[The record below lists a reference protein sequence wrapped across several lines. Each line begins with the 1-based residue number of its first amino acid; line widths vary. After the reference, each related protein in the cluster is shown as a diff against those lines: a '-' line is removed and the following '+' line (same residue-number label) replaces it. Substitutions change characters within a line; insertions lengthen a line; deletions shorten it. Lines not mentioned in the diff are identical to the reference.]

1 MKFGLQ
7 VIHAWSKLPKGEEN
21 VPRFLLELAVKA
33 EEAGWK
39 AFLLWD
45 HLFFPWV
52 VPMADPWTVLAAA
65 SSMTKRIKLGTT
77 VTPITRRRPQ
87 VLAKQL
93 ATLDHLSN
101 GRVVLGAGLGGDGKS
116 GDAGREFSAFGEES
130 RYTVLAEKA
139 DEALEIITGLWTGA
153 PFTFKDR
160 HYTVDDVTLQPAPVQ
175 KPRIPIWIGG
185 NSAGALR
192 RAAKYDGWTTG
203 GPCPSAGDPG
213 LTLEEVH
220 ERFERIM
227 RYRNTGEP
235 FDVSYAL
242 EFPDDGEEMEELVSG
257 AESVGVTWML
267 ESIFGLRF
275 NGDQALERVR
285 QGPPDL

>member
-7 VIHAWSKLPKGEEN
+7 VIHAWSNLPKDEKN
-21 VPRFLLELAVKA
+21 VPRFLLELVVEA
-33 EEAGWK
+33 EKAGWK

-52 VPMADPWTVLAAA
+52 VPMVDPWTVLAAA
-65 SSMTKRIKLGTT
+65 SILTKRIRLGTT
-77 VTPITRRRPQ
+77 VTPITRRRLQ

-93 ATLDHLSN
+93 ATIDHLSN
-101 GRVVLGAGLGGDGKS
+101 GRVVLGVGLGGDGKS

-130 RYTVLAEKA
+130 RYKVLAEKA
-139 DEALEIITGLWTGA
+139 DEALEVITGLWTGA
-153 PFTFKDR
+153 PFTFKGR
-160 HYTVDDVTLQPAPVQ
+160 YYKVDDVTLQPAPVQ
-175 KPRIPIWIGG
+175 RPRIPIWIGG
-185 NSAGALR
+185 NSVGALR
-192 RAAKYDGWTTG
+192 RAARYDGWTMG

-213 LTLEEVH
+213 LTLRDVQ
-220 ERFERIM
+220 ERVERIM
-227 RYRNTGEP
+227 RRRKTGGP
-235 FDVSYAL
+235 FEVSYGL
-242 EFPDDGEEMEELVSG
+242 EFPDNGKEIKDLVSR

-285 QGPPDL
+285 QGPPDI